1 MNAVAKYFASI
12 DDGAGSLGPF
22 MMLAQD
28 KAALQTW
35 SVWSMWEE
43 IYMFESVPQGDA
55 ILMMVLKNC
64 YVAIPNDGKVI
75 VEEVLPFE
83 PLTTGAVKSISQFDV
98 LMMTTNPG
106 ARREREK

>member
-1 MNAVAKYFASI
+1 VLH
-12 DDGAGSLGPF
+12 D
-22 MMLAQD
+22 
-28 KAALQTW
+28 W
-35 SVWSMWEE
+35 SDEWC
-43 IYMFESVPQGDA
+43 
-55 ILMMVLKNC
+55 LKVLKNC